1 MVSTGF
7 RFTSPYAAT
16 SKHPKR
22 ACPRWH
28 GTNTVPV
35 MAATFDHPNFR
46 VVDDF
51 LDEDT
56 WTQVWSD
63 FQFVPL
69 HPVTRTLG
77 AWKLDDGVPL
87 GGDEVVIARGQ
98 EPSTENGWQRAV
110 AAILANPELPGT
122 LIDEDWDRI
131 SARPYVYPQGTGLS
145 WHVDDHELY
154 AGAFIYYAHPHWN
167 AHWGGELLVAERDS
181 EADAE
186 HGEMPI
192 MGHRF
197 ETESYS
203 ERLLEIGCGNFVS
216 PKPNRLVMLS
226 GAPHMVARINSAAGA
241 SVRASVSGFFLRPGE
256 RDLDGRDLDGA
267 K

>member
-1 MVSTGF
+1 
-7 RFTSPYAAT
+7 
-16 SKHPKR
+16 
-22 ACPRWH
+22 
-28 GTNTVPV
+28 

-51 LDEDT
+51 LEEQA

-63 FQFVPL
+63 FQFLQL

-87 GGDEVVIARGQ
+87 GGEEIVVPRESQSSAADLEGTGLGSVVSKLLGSPEVFG
-98 EPSTENGWQRAV
+98 E
-110 AAILANPELPGT
+110 
-122 LIDEDWDRI
+122 LIDDQWDRV

-167 AHWGGELLVAERDS
+167 AHWGGDLLVAERDL
-181 EADAE
+181 EAEAE
-186 HGEMPI
+186 QGEMPI

-226 GAPHMVARINSAAGA
+226 GAPHMVSRITAAAGA
-241 SVRASVSGFFLRPGE
+241 AVRASVSGFFLRPAESDVSQSGHAG
-256 RDLDGRDLDGA
+256 D
-267 K
+267 

>member
-1 MVSTGF
+1 MH
-7 RFTSPYAAT
+7 AL
-16 SKHPKR
+16 R
-22 ACPRWH
+22 ACRTCH
-28 GTNTVPV
+28 NASTVVV

-46 VVDDF
+46 VIDDF
-51 LDEDT
+51 LDEET

-63 FQFVPL
+63 FQFLQL

-87 GGDEVVIARGQ
+87 GGEEIVMPREPQ
-98 EPSTENGWQRAV
+98 EP
-110 AAILANPELPGT
+110 AAGPASSSLASSGLASMVSKLLDSPEFFGK
-122 LIDEDWDRI
+122 LIDDDWNRI

-167 AHWGGELLVAERDS
+167 AHWGGELLVAERDL
-181 EADAE
+181 EAEAE
-186 HGEMPI
+186 QGEMPI

-203 ERLLEIGCGNFVS
+203 ERLLEIGCGNFVC

-241 SVRASVSGFFLRPGE
+241 TVRASISGFFLRPSDQATGQVG
-256 RDLDGRDLDGA
+256 DATD
-267 K
+267 

>member
-1 MVSTGF
+1 
-7 RFTSPYAAT
+7 
-16 SKHPKR
+16 
-22 ACPRWH
+22 
-28 GTNTVPV
+28 

-51 LDEDT
+51 LDEET

-63 FQFVPL
+63 FQFLQL

-87 GGDEVVIARGQ
+87 GGEEIVMPREPQ
-98 EPSTENGWQRAV
+98 EP
-110 AAILANPELPGT
+110 AAGLASSGLASMVSKLLDSPEFFDK
-122 LIDEDWDRI
+122 LIDDDWDRV

-145 WHVDDHELY
+145 WHVDDHDLY

-167 AHWGGELLVAERDS
+167 AHWGGELLVAERDL
-181 EADAE
+181 EVEAE

-226 GAPHMVARINSAAGA
+226 GAPHMVSRINSAAGA
-241 SVRASVSGFFLRPGE
+241 AVRASISGFFLRPSNQAVSKSG
-256 RDLDGRDLDGA
+256 DAAD
-267 K
+267 

>member
-1 MVSTGF
+1 
-7 RFTSPYAAT
+7 
-16 SKHPKR
+16 
-22 ACPRWH
+22 
-28 GTNTVPV
+28 

-51 LDEDT
+51 LDEET
-56 WTQVWSD
+56 WTRVWSD
-63 FQFVPL
+63 FQFLPL

-87 GGDEVVIARGQ
+87 GGEEIVVAREQQAVDSASASDSGLASMVSALLASPEFFDTLVDEG
-98 EPSTENGWQRAV
+98 
-110 AAILANPELPGT
+110 
-122 LIDEDWDRI
+122 WDRI
-131 SARPYVYPQGTGLS
+131 SARPYIYPQGTGLS

-167 AHWGGELLVAERDS
+167 AHWGGELLVAERDL
-181 EADAE
+181 EAEAE
-186 HGEMPI
+186 QGEMPI

-226 GAPHMVARINSAAGA
+226 GAPHMVARINAAAGA
-241 SVRASVSGFFLRPGE
+241 AVRASISGFFLRPQ
-256 RDLDGRDLDGA
+256 
-267 K
+267 